1 MQRLSQQ
8 QRLLQKL
15 SPQQIQLMK
24 LLQVPTAFLEDRI
37 LEEIEDNPALELST
51 DDHEDRSLEEKTNE
65 ELNRELDGE
74 ENDDY
79 IDADNND
86 EFENIDISE
95 YVKEGDDE
103 DAEYNFQ
110 RDHFGAEDEEQQPQ
124 RQARSE
130 TSFYEHLLAQVHLLH
145 LEERQ
150 YQIAEF
156 IIGSIDDDGYLRRDL
171 PSIIDDL
178 AFRQNIHTQATEV
191 EQILSMIKEFEPS
204 GIGASDLRECLL
216 LQLKRKERT
225 PSVNLAI
232 RILEKYFEEFT
243 RKHYDKII
251 RSLSVSDSELRE
263 AIQLIIRLNPK
274 PGALYSESVKKES
287 YIIPDF
293 YIIQQNGELE
303 LQLNQ
308 RNAPELRISSSFRDM
323 LKDYDKGQKKDTRQK
338 EAVLFIKQKID
349 SAKWF
354 IDAVRQRQETLM
366 QTMSTIMHLQEN
378 FFLTG
383 DETQLRPMILKD
395 VADRTGLDISTISRV
410 VNSKFVQT
418 EFGTFK
424 LKYFF
429 SEALSTD
436 SGEEVST
443 REVKKVLFEM
453 IQGEDKKQPLAD
465 EKLTELMNEKGYNI
479 ARRTVAKYRE
489 QLNIPVARLRREI

>member
-225 PSVNLAI
+225 PSVN
-232 RILEKYFEEFT
+232 
-243 RKHYDKII
+243 
-251 RSLSVSDSELRE
+251 
-263 AIQLIIRLNPK
+263 
-274 PGALYSESVKKES
+274 
-287 YIIPDF
+287 
-293 YIIQQNGELE
+293 
-303 LQLNQ
+303 
-308 RNAPELRISSSFRDM
+308 
-323 LKDYDKGQKKDTRQK
+323 
-338 EAVLFIKQKID
+338 
-349 SAKWF
+349 
-354 IDAVRQRQETLM
+354 
-366 QTMSTIMHLQEN
+366 
-378 FFLTG
+378 
-383 DETQLRPMILKD
+383 
-395 VADRTGLDISTISRV
+395 
-410 VNSKFVQT
+410 
-418 EFGTFK
+418 
-424 LKYFF
+424 
-429 SEALSTD
+429 
-436 SGEEVST
+436 
-443 REVKKVLFEM
+443 
-453 IQGEDKKQPLAD
+453 
-465 EKLTELMNEKGYNI
+465 
-479 ARRTVAKYRE
+479 
-489 QLNIPVARLRREI
+489 